1 MQKSKTLLPMVEE
14 FENLDDN
21 CSEESEVKKEEEQ
34 DMFEDL
40 VKGITLTF
48 IFILERLSLVPPLS
62 KFDLRELVRSLELQN
77 ISRSRKLS
85 DFRGQSSTDNGLLKP
100 EWGNHSNNYKDNSD
114 INSNSRKDV
123 EDLKE
128 LQDSMREEI
137 TENMLK

>member
-100 EWGNHSNNYKDNSD
+100 E
-114 INSNSRKDV
+114 
-123 EDLKE
+123 
-128 LQDSMREEI
+128 
-137 TENMLK
+137 